1 MKKVSVSLTERHV
14 TMLDDRGER
23 ENIDSR
29 SEALRSMLDELDD
42 YRMLLEEPQQE
53 YDTPTRLEALRA
65 LLTEIGDVHTEYEDL
80 RTEYEQL
87 EKDLRRVR
95 NEKKLILQDR
105 EEKKELVKYAEERR
119 TAAQRKAE
127 ASLPQRAKWWLF
139 GMNKD
144 EE

>member
-14 TMLDDRGER
+14 SMLDDRQER
-23 ENIDSR
+23 QDIDSR

-42 YRMLLEEPQQE
+42 YRTLLEEPQQQ
-53 YDTPTRLEALRA
+53 YDTRERSEALRT
-65 LLTEIGDVHTEYEDL
+65 LLTEVDELHTECDDL
-80 RTEYEQL
+80 RTECEQL
-87 EKDLRRVR
+87 EKDLGRVR

-119 TAAQRKAE
+119 TATQRKAE

-139 GMNKD
+139 GMRDD